1 MLDSKNI
8 LLDVG
13 RGSAPDS
20 TGVAENTQDP
30 AAENPSAFSTVFG
43 HAAATLKVAKS
54 GNDLPPSA
62 ADKKPVAQTPSPDS
76 SMISRTL
83 KGGTSLIIGGDEP
96 TDEGLVAFA
105 RAQGMD
111 PDMLGLMTA
120 KPHKVNQHEAQY
132 QAAAANMPVDS
143 GNSSNLT
150 DHSRLQF
157 SANLTETPSA
167 VISARET
174 DNKQIS
180 KPKGIANQLA
190 MPALEKPLAISV
202 EASQLVD
209 RSVLRSGQLTSQPVK
224 QELSIPKITSVDTGS
239 KKIAD
244 PRVAGEVEK
253 NLTIKA
259 ETLSSNDKLGGANKV
274 LSPTASQDGASKLVI
289 APKIAEA
296 LIAKAKDRQHLPATK
311 VEPIILS
318 VDKAGLIPLPTSAAA
333 GATGAVVAPIFV
345 EGPTAATQTATL
357 AEQVTDRQSDDPR
370 QDLLRRQDD
379 YMQLSRQLADALGK
393 RLTAQIQQG
402 SWRVEMDLHPK
413 TLGRIE
419 VQLEMKNGEIEA
431 RFLTANAAT
440 RDLINEGMPRL
451 REAFQEHGTETA
463 YVDVGTANQGFSDGK
478 STASE
483 DADKGASDRLTA
495 ASDDIDGATENRHAG
510 LASDEDGLNILV

>member
-1 MLDSKNI
+1 MPAFEKPQTI
-8 LLDVG
+8 
-13 RGSAPDS
+13 SAEAKQLADRSALRP
-20 TGVAENTQDP
+20 EP
-30 AAENPSAFSTVFG
+30 LAFSQR
-43 HAAATLKVAKS
+43 VA
-54 GNDLPPSA
+54 PE
-62 ADKKPVAQTPSPDS
+62 V
-76 SMISRTL
+76 
-83 KGGTSLIIGGDEP
+83 
-96 TDEGLVAFA
+96 
-105 RAQGMD
+105 
-111 PDMLGLMTA
+111 
-120 KPHKVNQHEAQY
+120 
-132 QAAAANMPVDS
+132 
-143 GNSSNLT
+143 
-150 DHSRLQF
+150 
-157 SANLTETPSA
+157 SANSGKASGLSDSHPAPPPESLLSDDVLNGPEGRTRQPSQSTVEVSEA
-167 VISARET
+167 A
-174 DNKQIS
+174 
-180 KPKGIANQLA
+180 
-190 MPALEKPLAISV
+190 PLKINAIVS
-202 EASQLVD
+202 E
-209 RSVLRSGQLTSQPVK
+209 QLTSQPVK

-244 PRVAGEVEK
+244 PRVAGGIEK

-259 ETLSSNDKLGGANKV
+259 ETLSSNDKLGGANNV

-510 LASDEDGLNILV
+510 FASDEDGLNILV